1 VPRQEIG
8 RWRHFPGA
16 RRCTLYIVKRTQLY
30 IEDDL
35 WAVFRI
41 RSRQSGVSISELMR
55 QAIRDRYFSG
65 AARRQ
70 EAMRA
75 VVGIWKDRSDLPD
88 TESYVRRL
96 RKGSRIKRVA
106 P

>member
-1 VPRQEIG
+1 M
-8 RWRHFPGA
+8 
-16 RRCTLYIVKRTQLY
+16 KRTQLY

-35 WAVFRI
+35 WAVLRI

-55 QAIRDRYFSG
+55 QAIRDRYPSG